1 MAYGLAGQGGGCLT
15 RSVPRTAGQDG
26 AAGVRLGVLDDYVG
40 FHLQLAQSATF
51 RSFRRYTGIANLR
64 AGWFTVLSL
73 IADNPG
79 ITPIA
84 ISRASGR
91 DKSTITPVIQDLVRE
106 ALIVREKNPG
116 DRRSY
121 GLHLTEKGRASLDH
135 LAACAAEHD
144 AAIVAIVGQC
154 RGPLLEA
161 LRLIVAEL
169 G

>member
-1 MAYGLAGQGGGCLT
+1 LAHPVEAAAGREGGASGGGG
-15 RSVPRTAGQDG
+15 P
-26 AAGVRLGVLDDYVG
+26 RLGALDDYIG
-40 FHLQLAQSATF
+40 FHLQLAQAAAF
-51 RSFRRYTGIANLR
+51 RSFKRQTGIGDLR

-73 IADNPG
+73 IGDNPG

-91 DKSTITPVIQDLVRE
+91 DKSTITPVIQELVRSE
-106 ALIVREKNPG
+106 FIVRETTPG

-121 GLHLTEKGRASLDH
+121 GLRLTEKGRASLDH

-144 AAIVAIVGQC
+144 GAMVAIVGEH
-154 RGPLLEA
+154 REA
-161 LRLIVAEL
+161 LIAALRRIVAEL

>member
-1 MAYGLAGQGGGCLT
+1 MANPNPA
-15 RSVPRTAGQDG
+15 PEGQDEARGG
-26 AAGVRLGVLDDYVG
+26 AVQETGRTRLGVLDEYVG
-40 FHLQLAQSATF
+40 FHLQLAQSVAF
-51 RSFRRYTGIANLR
+51 RSFKRYTGISNLR
-64 AGWFTVLSL
+64 VGWFTVLSL

-91 DKSTITPVIQDLVRE
+91 DKSTITPVIHDLLRDE
-106 ALIVREKNPG
+106 LIVRELNPD

-121 GLHLTEKGRASLDH
+121 GLRLTDKGEKTLDH

-144 AAIVAIVGQC
+144 AAIVAIVGEC
-154 RGPLLEA
+154 RGPLIEA
-161 LRLIVAEL
+161 LRRIVAQL

>member
-1 MAYGLAGQGGGCLT
+1 M
-15 RSVPRTAGQDG
+15 
-26 AAGVRLGVLDDYVG
+26 RLGVIDNYIG
-40 FHLQLAQSATF
+40 FHLQLAQSAAF
-51 RSFRRYTGIANLR
+51 RSFKRHTGIGNLR

-73 IADNPG
+73 IAGNPG

-91 DKSTITPVIQDLVRE
+91 DKSTITPVIQDLIRDDLVVRE
-106 ALIVREKNPG
+106 MNPG

-121 GLHLTEKGRASLDH
+121 GLRLTESGRRSLDH

-144 AAIVAIVGQC
+144 AAMVAIVGPD
-154 RGPLLEA
+154 RGPLLAA
-161 LRLIVAEL
+161 LRRIVAEL